1 MGRGSEEKELDWRIL
16 PAAFLDY
23 QEGVKRKNWLSE
35 MLYKNWKEVTGDLND
50 WNIRWQFR
58 DNSFNQLKLP
68 VSINHIKTYFAG
80 IVQVKNFKLYI
91 VLLSQKQ
98 NKQEAT
104 FGTSIKMLL
113 QEKLNVNGLGRKY
126 FLD

>member
-1 MGRGSEEKELDWRIL
+1 MGRGSAEKELVWRIL
-16 PAAFLDY
+16 PATLLDY

-50 WNIRWQFR
+50 WNIRWQFC

-68 VSINHIKTYFAG
+68 ISINHIKTYFAG
-80 IVQVKNFKLYI
+80 LVQVKNFKLYI
-91 VLLSQKQ
+91 VMHSQKQ